1 MYCGEDV
8 RVAANISAEIAP
20 AAVRIGQ
27 SAGNRMNQM
36 ARIDMRNGAEVARP
50 GAPAG
55 SHTSALVVDRI
66 RQTYGAVT
74 ALDEVSFA
82 LAKGEILALVG
93 HSGSGKST
101 LLRVAAGLERPAS
114 GRVLVDGR
122 EVCGGATFVPP
133 ERRGVG
139 LMFQDYA
146 LFPHMTVLDNVRFG
160 LGRHPRSEADR
171 IARHALEGVGLS
183 AHAGDY
189 PHALSGGEQQRVA
202 LARAL
207 APEPSVLL
215 MDEPFSN
222 LDRRTR
228 DMVRDETITV
238 LRRNHAT
245 AILVTHDAEE
255 AMRLADR
262 IVLLRTG
269 RVVQSGTAEELYRR
283 PASLFVAR
291 FFSEFDE
298 IESEVAGGRADSLL
312 GAFPANGIAE
322 GTKATICIRPN
333 AIHLTKPGSGV
344 AARVISRRFL
354 GETDLLHVG
363 VAGLPRALHVRVPAE
378 ILAGDG
384 DVIGIDVARDGVMV
398 FPAENGVRPHRT
410 E

>member
-1 MYCGEDV
+1 
-8 RVAANISAEIAP
+8 
-20 AAVRIGQ
+20 
-27 SAGNRMNQM
+27 MNDM
-36 ARIDMRNGAEVARP
+36 ARIDLRNGAEVALP
-50 GAPAG
+50 HPLAG
-55 SHTSALVVDRI
+55 GNESALVVDRI

-74 ALDEVSFA
+74 ALDDVSFA

-114 GRVLVDGR
+114 GRVLLGDR
-122 EVCGGATFVPP
+122 EVCGATAFVPP
-133 ERRGVG
+133 ERRGIG

-146 LFPHMTVLDNVRFG
+146 LFPHMTVLDNVSFG
-160 LGRHPRSEADR
+160 LGRHTRSDADR
-171 IARHALEGVGLS
+171 IARAALDGVGLS
-183 AHAGDY
+183 ACADDY

-245 AILVTHDAEE
+245 AILVTHDPEE

-262 IVLLRTG
+262 IVLLRAG

-298 IESEVAGGRADSLL
+298 VEGKVAGGRADSLL
-312 GAFPANGIAE
+312 GAFPANGIGE
-322 GTKATICIRPN
+322 GEKATICIRPN
-333 AIHLTKPGSGV
+333 AIRLTGPGKGV

-378 ILAGDG
+378 VLAGEG
-384 DVIGIDVARDGVMV
+384 DPVGLEVTGEDVMV
-398 FPAENGVRPHRT
+398 FAAENGRPG
-410 E
+410 

>member
-1 MYCGEDV
+1 
-8 RVAANISAEIAP
+8 
-20 AAVRIGQ
+20 
-27 SAGNRMNQM
+27 MNQM
-36 ARIDMRNGAEVARP
+36 ARIGMRNGAEVARP
-50 GAPAG
+50 GAPAAG
-55 SHTSALVVDRI
+55 HASALVVDGV

-74 ALDEVSFA
+74 ALDDVSFA

-160 LGRHPRSEADR
+160 LGRHPRGEADR

-183 AHAGDY
+183 AYAGDY

-269 RVVQSGTAEELYRR
+269 RIVQSGTAEELYRR

-298 IESEVAGGRADSLL
+298 IEGEIAGGRADSLL

-322 GTKATICIRPN
+322 GVKATICIRPN
-333 AIHLTKPGSGV
+333 AIRLTKPGSGV

-363 VAGLPRALHVRVPAE
+363 IAGLPRALHVRVPAD
-378 ILAGDG
+378 ILAGEG
-384 DVIGIDVARDGVMV
+384 DVIGIDVARDSVMV
-398 FPAENGVRPHRT
+398 FPAENGARPHRA